1 MLNSIGPLGSI
12 ALILVVFA
20 LFIGG
25 FFVGH
30 SMRRKDTNNLA
41 PDASKNSS
49 CFGLTELL
57 VFGADL
63 LFIGGTVFFVSIGD
77 VGGSV
82 VLGCCSALITGIAWG
97 LSNCDFA
104 HVRMF

>member
-1 MLNSIGPLGSI
+1 MLNSIGPLGFI
-12 ALILVVFA
+12 AVILVVFA
-20 LFIGG
+20 LFVGG

-30 SMRRKDTNNLA
+30 GMRRKDTNNSASDTA
-41 PDASKNSS
+41 PASS
-49 CFGLTELL
+49 CFGLTEML
-57 VFGADL
+57 VFGVDL

-77 VGGSV
+77 VGGSL